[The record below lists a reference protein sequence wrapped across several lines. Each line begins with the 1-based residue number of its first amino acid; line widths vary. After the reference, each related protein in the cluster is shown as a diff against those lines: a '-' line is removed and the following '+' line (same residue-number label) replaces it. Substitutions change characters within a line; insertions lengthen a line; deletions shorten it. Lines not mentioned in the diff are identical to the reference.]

1 MKMEAKGCRGNRKDD
16 GVRPLRRSDM
26 PSIRDVLV
34 AGRILRKPKEERTTE
49 ERLYLIIKY
58 GRNG

>member
-1 MKMEAKGCRGNRKDD
+1 MTSDCRSKHDME
-16 GVRPLRRSDM
+16 VRPLRRSDL

-49 ERLYLIIKY
+49 ERLYLTIKY
-58 GRNG
+58 GGNG

>member
-1 MKMEAKGCRGNRKDD
+1 MTNSDSRSKHEME
-16 GVRPLRRSDM
+16 VRPLRRSDI

-58 GRNG
+58 GGNG